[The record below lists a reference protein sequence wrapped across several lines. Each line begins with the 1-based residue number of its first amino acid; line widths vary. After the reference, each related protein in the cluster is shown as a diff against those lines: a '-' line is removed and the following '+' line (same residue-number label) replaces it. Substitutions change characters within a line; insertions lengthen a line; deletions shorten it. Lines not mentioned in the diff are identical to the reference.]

1 MDILKVEA
9 VIPASAER
17 IYTDWLS
24 SEGHSNMTGSEAQI
38 SDVPRARFSA
48 WDGYISGSNLQL
60 EKNRRIFQSW
70 RTSEFP
76 EEAEHSTLE
85 VSFEQLDE
93 NSTKVII
100 TQSNLPE
107 GDGPKYT
114 DGWKEFYFEPMIQYY
129 SDN

>member
-17 IYTDWLS
+17 IYKDWLS
-24 SEGHSNMTGSEAQI
+24 SEGHTNMTGGEADI
-38 SDVPRARFSA
+38 SDEPRAKFTA

-60 EKNRRIFQSW
+60 EKNKRIFQAW
-70 RTSEFP
+70 RTTEFP

-85 VSFEQLDE
+85 VSLEEVDDK
-93 NSTKVII
+93 NTKVII
-100 TQSNLPE
+100 TQSNLPD

-114 DGWKEFYFEPMIQYY
+114 DGWKNHYFEPMITYY
-129 SDN
+129 GKN